1 MSSTSQKHKNFIS
14 EPMGEKGVD
23 ELAGI
28 GAVLGERLI
37 EKGFVKAYMVLGQ
50 FLILNKD
57 EDLFKTWLKDTIKA
71 NSKQANDCF
80 TCLNEWSNNFM

>member
-37 EKGFVKAYMVLGQ
+37 EKGFVKVRSALLVIIY
-50 FLILNKD
+50 
-57 EDLFKTWLKDTIKA
+57 
-71 NSKQANDCF
+71 
-80 TCLNEWSNNFM
+80 

>member
-1 MSSTSQKHKNFIS
+1 
-14 EPMGEKGVD
+14 
-23 ELAGI
+23 
-28 GAVLGERLI
+28 
-37 EKGFVKAYMVLGQ
+37 MVLGQ

-71 NSKQANDCF
+71 NAKQANDCF